1 MDAWQHF
8 VRRKSYG
15 LCVILDAHVFLTL
28 DKSIRNEYTADF
40 SLYITGTPFMGG
52 FRDFLALS
60 ELATGR
66 DSLTQRRKDGM
77 IAVSRTMKV
86 LRDTTLDESNRKKSI
101 HDLLKM
107 ASQWMRISGSKV
119 SADEDFPY
127 QNGLVEVDWIQS
139 QEYKISEDT
148 SEDTLYALNTVKEA
162 YKLTWLFANQTLH
175 VALMESSINL
185 NGKMQNDPNFLGT
198 RNRLRL
204 AALGTTTWLDEEF
217 LPLVFPSTEGD
228 GHHPA
233 VIFVNFPIQAWYIK
247 KVSKVHLIDI
257 SSKAKLPQ
265 MVETKGQ
272 KKGKDFNVWTI
283 TERMSDIPQ
292 AQAYT
297 DWSEAIQNDEVAILV
312 VTYKVGAHVWD
323 FSDAE
328 ICIFAQQPWVPGWQT
343 NCLGRFYDAKA
354 PRDNKLNV
362 IDLDPHRGIN
372 FLVKQ
377 LWANGFKVRDG
388 FMRLY
393 IQKMIKSGTAEGDD
407 VPGLDIKNIYGEYM
421 SKAKLK

>member
-1 MDAWQHF
+1 M
-8 VRRKSYG
+8 VGRTVS
-15 LCVILDAHVFLTL
+15 TT
-28 DKSIRNEYTADF
+28 SF
-40 SLYITGTPFMGG
+40 SLYCG
-52 FRDFLALS
+52 
-60 ELATGR
+60 
-66 DSLTQRRKDGM
+66 
-77 IAVSRTMKV
+77 
-86 LRDTTLDESNRKKSI
+86 
-101 HDLLKM
+101 
-107 ASQWMRISGSKV
+107 
-119 SADEDFPY
+119 
-127 QNGLVEVDWIQS
+127 
-139 QEYKISEDT
+139 
-148 SEDTLYALNTVKEA
+148 
-162 YKLTWLFANQTLH
+162 
-175 VALMESSINL
+175 
-185 NGKMQNDPNFLGT
+185 
-198 RNRLRL
+198 
-204 AALGTTTWLDEEF
+204 
-217 LPLVFPSTEGD
+217 
-228 GHHPA
+228 GHHLA

-257 SSKAKLPQ
+257 SSKAKSPQ
-265 MVETKGQ
+265 IVETKGQ

-323 FSDAE
+323 FSGAE

-343 NCLGRFYDAKA
+343 NCLGWFYDAKA
-354 PRDNKLNV
+354 SRNNKLNV

-377 LWANGFKVRDG
+377 LWANGFKVHGG

-393 IQKMIKSGTAEGDD
+393 IQKMIESGTAEGDD